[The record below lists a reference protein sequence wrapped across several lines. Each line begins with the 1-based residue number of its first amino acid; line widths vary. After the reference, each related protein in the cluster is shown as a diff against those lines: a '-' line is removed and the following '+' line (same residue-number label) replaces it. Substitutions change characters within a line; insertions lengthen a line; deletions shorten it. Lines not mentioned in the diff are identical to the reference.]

1 MADYEAVKIP
11 LDPTPAQER
20 MFRMYAG
27 AARFAY
33 NAALAHMKEQLDERK
48 AQIEAGVA
56 KKDLVKIDN
65 NVVKFGYWWRA
76 NRDTLAPWWPEVAS
90 QVFNCAFDNLGH
102 ASANFLKSLSSKRQG
117 GPVGFPKF
125 KPRAAAKA
133 CAFST
138 ITIPDAHGVKLPCI
152 GRVHTLRNVERLV
165 AGRATKTTTIRC
177 EAGRWYASILC
188 ENPSATPPVNTKPE
202 VWVVFGLDEYI
213 ALSDGTRLTNPRPY
227 RHALADLRKAAR
239 DLSRKT
245 PGSARYMDQQRK
257 VARIHKLVK
266 ALRDNALHAASKRL
280 AEHYGVIHVQ
290 RIHLAR
296 GMRHHVLA
304 QPLADAAFAEFTR
317 QLAYKTARTG
327 AVVHMHEPM
336 TVEQHVDAMA
346 LAQRLAGGP
355 SPDA

>member
-1 MADYEAVKIP
+1 MADYEAVKVP

-102 ASANFLKSLSSKRQG
+102 ASANFLKSLSGKRQG

-133 CAFST
+133 FAFST
-138 ITIPDAHGVKLPCI
+138 ITIPDAHGVKLPRI

-188 ENPSATPPVNTKPE
+188 ETPTPTPPVNTKPE

-227 RHALADLRKAAR
+227 RHALADLRKASR

-245 PGSARYMDQQRK
+245 PGSARYMDQQCK
-257 VARIHKLVK
+257 VARIHKRVK

-327 AVVHMHEPM
+327 AIVHMHEPM

-346 LAQRLAGGP
+346 LAQRLANGP

>member
-1 MADYEAVKIP
+1 MTTYEAVKVP
-11 LDPTPAQER
+11 LDPTPVQER
-20 MFRMYAG
+20 VFRMYAG

-76 NRDTLAPWWPEVAS
+76 NRDALAPWWPEVSS
-90 QVFNCAFDNLGH
+90 QVYNCAFDNLGK
-102 ASANFLKSLSSKRQG
+102 ASRNFLASLNGKRRG

-125 KPRAAAKA
+125 KPRGATKSF
-133 CAFST
+133 AFSA
-138 ITIPDAHGVKLPCI
+138 ITIPDAHGVKLPRI
-152 GRVHTLRNVERLV
+152 GRVHTLRNVERLI

-188 ENPSATPPVNTKPE
+188 ETPTPTPPVNTKPE

-213 ALSDGTRLTNPRPY
+213 ALSDGTRIDNPRPY
-227 RHALADLRKAAR
+227 RQALADLRKASR

-245 PGSARYMDQQRK
+245 PGSVRYLDQQRK
-257 VARIHKLVK
+257 VARIHKRVK
-266 ALRDNALHAASKRL
+266 ALRDNALHAASKQL

-327 AVVHMHEPM
+327 ASVHMHEPM
-336 TVEQHVDAMA
+336 AVEQHVDAMA
-346 LAQRLAGGP
+346 LAQHLRHA
-355 SPDA
+355 AA

>member
-11 LDPTPAQER
+11 LDPTPARER

-102 ASANFLKSLSSKRQG
+102 ASANFLKSLSGKRQG

-138 ITIPDAHGVKLPCI
+138 ITIPDAHGVKLPRI

-227 RHALADLRKAAR
+227 RHALADLRKASR

-266 ALRDNALHAASKRL
+266 ADRKS
-280 AEHYGVIHVQ
+280 
-290 RIHLAR
+290 
-296 GMRHHVLA
+296 
-304 QPLADAAFAEFTR
+304 
-317 QLAYKTARTG
+317 
-327 AVVHMHEPM
+327 VV
-336 TVEQHVDAMA
+336 
-346 LAQRLAGGP
+346 
-355 SPDA
+355 

>member
-1 MADYEAVKIP
+1 M
-11 LDPTPAQER
+11 
-20 MFRMYAG
+20 
-27 AARFAY
+27 
-33 NAALAHMKEQLDERK
+33 
-48 AQIEAGVA
+48 A

-102 ASANFLKSLSSKRQG
+102 ASANFLKSLSGKRQG

-133 CAFST
+133 FAFST
-138 ITIPDAHGVKLPCI
+138 ITIPDAHGVKLPRI

-188 ENPSATPPVNTKPE
+188 ETPTPTPPVNTKPE

-227 RHALADLRKAAR
+227 RHALADLRKASR

-245 PGSARYMDQQRK
+245 PGSVRYLDQQRK
-257 VARIHKLVK
+257 VARIHKRVK

-327 AVVHMHEPM
+327 AIVHMHEPM

-346 LAQRLAGGP
+346 LAQRLANGP

>member
-1 MADYEAVKIP
+1 MADYEAVKVP

-48 AQIEAGVA
+48 AQIESGVA

-102 ASANFLKSLSSKRQG
+102 ASANFLKSLSGKRQG

-133 CAFST
+133 FAFST
-138 ITIPDAHGVKLPCI
+138 ITIPDAHGVKLPRI

-188 ENPSATPPVNTKPE
+188 ETPTPTPPVNTKPE

-213 ALSDGTRLTNPRPY
+213 VLSDGTRLTNPRPY
-227 RHALADLRKAAR
+227 RHALADLRKASR

-245 PGSARYMDQQRK
+245 PGSVRYLDQQRK
-257 VARIHKLVK
+257 VARIHKRVK
-266 ALRDNALHAASKRL
+266 ALRDNALHAVSKRL

-327 AVVHMHEPM
+327 AIVHMHEPM

-346 LAQRLAGGP
+346 LAQRLANGP

>member
-1 MADYEAVKIP
+1 M
-11 LDPTPAQER
+11 
-20 MFRMYAG
+20 
-27 AARFAY
+27 
-33 NAALAHMKEQLDERK
+33 
-48 AQIEAGVA
+48 
-56 KKDLVKIDN
+56 
-65 NVVKFGYWWRA
+65 
-76 NRDTLAPWWPEVAS
+76 
-90 QVFNCAFDNLGH
+90 
-102 ASANFLKSLSSKRQG
+102 
-117 GPVGFPKF
+117 
-125 KPRAAAKA
+125 
-133 CAFST
+133 
-138 ITIPDAHGVKLPCI
+138 
-152 GRVHTLRNVERLV
+152 RNVERLV

-188 ENPSATPPVNTKPE
+188 ETPTPTPPVNTKPE

-227 RHALADLRKAAR
+227 RHALADLRKASR

-257 VARIHKLVK
+257 VARIHKRVK

-280 AEHYGVIHVQ
+280 SEHYGVIHVQ

-327 AVVHMHEPM
+327 ASVHMHEPM
-336 TVEQHVDAMA
+336 IVEQHVDAMA